1 MTLTFALILDALL
14 GEPKWLWDRMPH
26 PAVIIGK
33 GIDWA
38 TKHLNRGPSRKAK
51 GILFTALLCLAAIV
65 IGVFLAQLGWV
76 VQVIVAAILLA
87 QKSLN
92 EHVAQVADG
101 LRMSVAQG
109 RRSVGMIVGRDTSD
123 MDEPAIARAAIESS
137 AENFSDGVVAPAF
150 WFTIAGLPGILL
162 YKAVNTADSMVGYR
176 TDEFEDFGWASARLD
191 DVLNFIPARLTALLL
206 AVPYGLVTGWAA
218 ILKDARSHRSPNAG
232 WPEAVMA
239 RILNIAL
246 AGPRSYDGEM
256 RDLAW
261 VHPTGN
267 KKIGPKDIDRAN
279 AVLWRA
285 WAVITFVS
293 TLTWL
298 LI

>member
-1 MTLTFALILDALL
+1 MTLTLALILDALL
-14 GEPKWLWDRMPH
+14 GEPKWLWDRVPH
-26 PAVIIGK
+26 PAVVIGK
-33 GIDWA
+33 GISWA
-38 TKHLNRGPSRKAK
+38 TKHLNHGTSRKAK
-51 GILFTALLCLAAIV
+51 GILFTVLLCLTALVVGAL
-65 IGVFLAQLGWV
+65 FSQLGWV
-76 VQVIVAAILLA
+76 VQVIAAAILLA
-87 QKSLN
+87 HKSLV

-123 MDEPAIARAAIESS
+123 MDEPAIARAAIESA

-150 WFTIAGLPGILL
+150 WFAIAGLPGILL

-176 TDEFEDFGWASARLD
+176 TEEFEDFGWASARLD
-191 DVLNFIPARLTALLL
+191 DVLNFIPARLTAILL
-206 AVPYGLVTGWAA
+206 ALPFGWVTGWSA
-218 ILKDARSHRSPNAG
+218 IIKDARSHRSPNAG

-261 VHPTGN
+261 VHPTGDKN
-267 KKIGPKDIDRAN
+267 IGPQDIDRAN

-285 WAVITFVS
+285 WGVITIVS
-293 TLTWL
+293 ILT
-298 LI
+298 